1 VRPSKGGLKLALAV
15 SVLACGCVDGTRRWR
30 GAVEEL
36 PNGGLRVTNPAEGM
50 WRDDSAWR
58 LVRALRLGEVE
69 GPAATVFGAISGLAV
84 DDAGRIYVLDR
95 QANELRIFTGDGA
108 HVRSVGRSGG
118 GPGEYTSANGL
129 AWLSPDTLVVVDQ
142 EGGRYTLLT
151 REGGYVRSARR
162 QLGFAA
168 RAFSGGVKGGRLY
181 ERFTMGVELDH
192 RLALLGTPLRGGDP
206 GLDTVL
212 LPVPPWPTHQ
222 SVGVSNQR
230 GVMILVVP
238 FAAGPV
244 YHLDGGGSIW
254 HGHGS
259 EFRVV
264 HSSFVGD
271 TIMEI
276 VLDAVAAPVTDAELA
291 DWEGRESTK
300 RFRQM
305 GGQIQVPKMKPFF
318 DGLYLDPEGYLW
330 ASVPGGPMETAFA
343 VFDPEGRFV
352 GRLQLNGLKRDTHLE
367 PVVRN
372 GRLHLVGRDELDVQ
386 RVYVF
391 RVDR

>member
-1 VRPSKGGLKLALAV
+1 
-15 SVLACGCVDGTRRWR
+15 
-30 GAVEEL
+30 
-36 PNGGLRVTNPAEGM
+36 
-50 WRDDSAWR
+50 
-58 LVRALRLGEVE
+58 
-69 GPAATVFGAISGLAV
+69 
-84 DDAGRIYVLDR
+84 
-95 QANELRIFTGDGA
+95 
-108 HVRSVGRSGG
+108 
-118 GPGEYTSANGL
+118 
-129 AWLSPDTLVVVDQ
+129 
-142 EGGRYTLLT
+142 
-151 REGGYVRSARR
+151 
-162 QLGFAA
+162 
-168 RAFSGGVKGGRLY
+168 
-181 ERFTMGVELDH
+181 
-192 RLALLGTPLRGGDP
+192 
-206 GLDTVL
+206 
-212 LPVPPWPTHQ
+212 
-222 SVGVSNQR
+222 
-230 GVMILVVP
+230 
-238 FAAGPV
+238 
-244 YHLDGGGSIW
+244 
-254 HGHGS
+254 
-259 EFRVV
+259 
-264 HSSFVGD
+264 
-271 TIMEI
+271 MEI